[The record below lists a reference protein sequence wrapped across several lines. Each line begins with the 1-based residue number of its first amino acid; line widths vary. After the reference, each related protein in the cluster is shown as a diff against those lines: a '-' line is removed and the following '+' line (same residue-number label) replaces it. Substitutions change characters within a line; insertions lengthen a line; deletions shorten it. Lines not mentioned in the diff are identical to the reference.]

1 MPKFYYK
8 GKTTSNGQPKANGN
22 FDFTF
27 LFINFELINEL
38 MSGV

>member
-22 FDFTF
+22 FDVTV
-27 LFINFELINEL
+27 LFINFELIDKL
-38 MSGV
+38 KSGI